1 MNANLPQLDLP
12 RDYVVGNDITEAI
25 LNFYKQTCRL
35 KAGIFALCVEGN
47 LRASI
52 NLTEYTLKPNDFITL
67 MPGSIIQ
74 FCEQKESFRLSFIG
88 FSSEF
93 MDCVNMIK
101 STMSALPTIYE
112 NPIISLSE
120 DRADFINDYF
130 HLLERVQAKE
140 KSINREMVKHILL
153 TMIHGISDLYQGKS
167 WHNKI
172 TTRSDEIHK
181 KFIQLVMKN
190 YTSKRQTAFYASQL
204 SISPQHLCM
213 IIKQKTGRSVSDIIA
228 DMIIMDAKSQL
239 MATDLTIQEI
249 SYSLN
254 FPNVSFFGKYFKRYV
269 GVSPQKFRNS

>member
-167 WHNKI
+167 WANKI

>member
-35 KAGIFALCVEGN
+35 KAGIFVLCVEGN

-140 KSINREMVKHILL
+140 KSINREMVKHILVN
-153 TMIHGISDLYQGKS
+153 MIHGISDLYQGKS
-167 WHNKI
+167 WPNKI

>member
-153 TMIHGISDLYQGKS
+153 TMIHGISDLYQGNS
-167 WHNKI
+167 WPNKI

>member
-120 DRADFINDYF
+120 DRAGFINDYF

-153 TMIHGISDLYQGKS
+153 TMIHGISDLYQGES
-167 WHNKI
+167 WPNKI

>member
-167 WHNKI
+167 WPNKI

-181 KFIQLVMKN
+181 KIHPTGDEELYLKAANSF
-190 YTSKRQTAFYASQL
+190 
-204 SISPQHLCM
+204 LC
-213 IIKQKTGRSVSDIIA
+213 QPT
-228 DMIIMDAKSQL
+228 
-239 MATDLTIQEI
+239 
-249 SYSLN
+249 
-254 FPNVSFFGKYFKRYV
+254 KYFSPAPLHDHQAKDRTFRIRYHSRYDNH
-269 GVSPQKFRNS
+269 GRKIAIDGYGLDYPRDILLLELPEC

>member
-35 KAGIFALCVEGN
+35 KAGIFVLCVEGN

-153 TMIHGISDLYQGKS
+153 TMIHGISVLYQGKS
-167 WHNKI
+167 WPNKI

>member
-153 TMIHGISDLYQGKS
+153 TMIHGISDLSQGKS
-167 WHNKI
+167 WPNKI

>member
-153 TMIHGISDLYQGKS
+153 NMIHGISDLYQGKS
-167 WHNKI
+167 WPNKI